1 MGTFIFLRHGHSAAN
16 KDGLLTGQLPGI
28 GLSQH
33 GKRQAEQLVDRIGK
47 GAIDYVHL
55 SPIERCQLTINPWL
69 ISKNSASITAL
80 SIDDGFTEIDFGQW
94 SGKKLATL
102 RRDPLWKDVQ
112 KNPSQVTFPGG
123 ESFRKAQ
130 RRAVESFEAI
140 RNIRGDKAHLIVS
153 HSDTIKLVVAKSVGM
168 KLDEFQKLEIS
179 PASFTIFKGDAK
191 QISLITL
198 NNSSSLKEILG

>member
-1 MGTFIFLRHGHSAAN
+1 MSTFIFLRHGHSAAN

-69 ISKNSASITAL
+69 ISKNSASMTAL

-94 SGKKLATL
+94 SGKKLSTL

-130 RRAVESFEAI
+130 RRAVESFEAT

-153 HSDTIKLVVAKSVGM
+153 HSDTIKLVVAKIVGM

>member
-1 MGTFIFLRHGHSAAN
+1 MSTFIFLRHGHSAAN
-16 KDGLLTGQLPGI
+16 KGGLLTGQLPGI

-69 ISKNSASITAL
+69 ISKHSASMTAL

-94 SGKKLATL
+94 SGKKLSTL

-153 HSDTIKLVVAKSVGM
+153 HSDTIKLVVAKIVGM
-168 KLDEFQKLEIS
+168 KLDEFQRLEIS
-179 PASFTIFKGDAK
+179 PASFTIFKGDSK